1 MLPPMRI
8 ARKPSTAFAA
18 LLGRRGDVPTD
29 RHAAPLATG
38 RAALEIGLRALGVTS
53 GARVL
58 LPSYICDVIL
68 LPLQR
73 LGLSPLYYDLDD
85 HLSPDWASLE
95 AMLPSAD
102 AALLFHPFGQP
113 QDSARFAE
121 LCRRRQ
127 VFFIEDNAHG
137 WGAESGGK
145 PLGTMGDMGFV
156 SPWKQYAVPH
166 GAFLYL
172 RSDAV
177 APKVAQLCD
186 KLPVQTLKFCAP
198 FAKAQLR
205 KLLTLVPWARLR
217 VMRPSYLPE
226 VAAAT
231 PTPPLRMSPAVMRY
245 LARQHAVK
253 DAARRRAVYKI
264 WEAWAQKTDLRPVF
278 TTLHNGAAP
287 LCFPA
292 YASTRASW
300 QSWLEWGW
308 RHDLAVHAW
317 PTLPEQLRLM
327 PHVLDRWNRLLC
339 FPVHQKIEPRRLL
352 QLLNRLKPPCPH

>member
-1 MLPPMRI
+1 MRI
-8 ARKPSTAFAA
+8 ARKQSTAFAV
-18 LLGRRGDVPTD
+18 LWGRRGDAPSDGQAV
-29 RHAAPLATG
+29 PLATG
-38 RAALEIGLRALGVTS
+38 RAAFEIGLRALGVAS

-58 LPSYICDVIL
+58 LPSYICDVML

-73 LGLSPLYYDLDD
+73 LGLTPLYYDLDD
-85 HLSPDWASLE
+85 HLSPDWTSLE
-95 AMLPSAD
+95 ATLPSAD
-102 AALLFHPFGQP
+102 AAVLLHPFGQP

-121 LCRRRQ
+121 LCRRRK
-127 VFFIEDNAHG
+127 VLFIEDNAHG

-172 RSDAV
+172 NNDA
-177 APKVAQLCD
+177 AAQKVAQLCGE
-186 KLPVQTLKFCAP
+186 LPVQTLKFCAP

-205 KLLTLVPWARLR
+205 KLLTLVPWVRLR
-217 VMRPSYLPE
+217 LMPPAYLPE
-226 VAAAT
+226 AAADK
-231 PTPPLRMSPAVMRY
+231 PTPPLRMSPAVMQY
-245 LARQHAVK
+245 LARQQAVK
-253 DAARRRAVYKI
+253 DAARRRAVYQI
-264 WEAWAQKTDLRPVF
+264 WQAWTQAAGLRPVF

-292 YASTRASW
+292 YAPTIDSR

-308 RHDLAVHAW
+308 RHDIAVHTW
-317 PTLPEQLRLM
+317 PALPEQLRLM

-339 FPVHQKIEPRRLL
+339 FPVHQKIEPRLL
-352 QLLNRLKPPCPH
+352 LHLLNRLKPLCQY